1 MSQQIWIGTE
11 PNPNDRLIITISEA
25 DAQKVLPEFIDG
37 IVEVTD
43 VTTDKQYR
51 VQRADCGLGCRCALE
66 LAPEE
71 KKNVQVVIIETI
83 TLRAKE
89 TRNAKPRM
97 YLHHSD
103 ETIADSLAGRRN
115 RPIDIYQKFFP
126 KIEEALGMELGK
138 TRWSQKA
145 GCSCP
150 CSPGFILEELAGFPC
165 DVHVSLKQIE
175 LAPDMQHTAYVVT
188 AVPDLKGKFYD
199 LRIALRWIGQRNESV
214 AEERSRE
221 TDLIR

>member
-11 PNPNDRLIITISEA
+11 PNPNDRLILTVSDA
-25 DAQKVLPEFIDG
+25 DAENVRPASIVG

-43 VTTDKQYR
+43 VTTNKKYR

-66 LAPEE
+66 LVPED
-71 KKNVQVVIIETI
+71 KDVQIVIIETI

-97 YLHHSD
+97 YLHHLN
-103 ETIADSLAGRRN
+103 ETIADNLVGRRN

-126 KIEEALGMELGK
+126 KIEAALGIELGK

-165 DVHVSLKQIE
+165 DVHVSLNQVE
-175 LAPDMQHTAYVVT
+175 LAADMQHTAYVVT
-188 AVPDLKGKFYD
+188 AVPDLKGKFDD
-199 LRIALRWIGQRNESV
+199 LRIAIRWIGIRNETI
-214 AEERSRE
+214 AEQRLRE
-221 TDLIR
+221 EDLVR